1 MRRLC
6 AGEPSSDAAD
16 ATALGNGPPAE
27 PAAEEEEGAAA
38 WQETMND
45 IRAALPENVW
55 ESISPEF
62 YQAFWSLR
70 YDDIVVPVDRCS
82 MQRSLCSPSYL
93 HTVWLTSNPAC
104 HSLLWLC
111 ASS

>member
-1 MRRLC
+1 MRDLC
-6 AGEPSSDAAD
+6 AGEAIPDAAD
-16 ATALGNGPPAE
+16 ATAQGNGPPAE
-27 PAAEEEEGAAA
+27 RAAEEEEGSAA
-38 WQETMND
+38 WQEAMDD
-45 IRAALPENVW
+45 IRASLPENVW

-93 HTVWLTSNPAC
+93 YTPWLVFNPAC

-111 ASS
+111 ATS